1 MLSFVQNKDAA
12 VPVVDAVDLL
22 VVVDEGL
29 DGVDDPLRHL
39 VHLVEDEEALGAAGD
54 VAADPVLEVQLKKK

>member
-1 MLSFVQNKDAA
+1 M
-12 VPVVDAVDLL
+12 
-22 VVVDEGL
+22 VVDEGL

-54 VAADPVLEVQLKKK
+54 VAADPVLEVQLKKRNQIK